1 MAPRRR
7 LTLTSLLHAAVSPA
21 AAWPNQT
28 DQRRTLML
36 AWHGGIA
43 LQTLHGCDT
52 GLSPS
57 APLDHALEHLQRV
70 NPVGLDVTWV
80 GYLIGDSL
88 RQ

>member
-7 LTLTSLLHAAVSPA
+7 LTLTSLLHAAASSA
-21 AAWPNQT
+21 ARRLGPNQT
-28 DQRRTLML
+28 DQRRTLVL

-57 APLDHALEHLQRV
+57 APLDHAI
-70 NPVGLDVTWV
+70 P
-80 GYLIGDSL
+80 
-88 RQ
+88 